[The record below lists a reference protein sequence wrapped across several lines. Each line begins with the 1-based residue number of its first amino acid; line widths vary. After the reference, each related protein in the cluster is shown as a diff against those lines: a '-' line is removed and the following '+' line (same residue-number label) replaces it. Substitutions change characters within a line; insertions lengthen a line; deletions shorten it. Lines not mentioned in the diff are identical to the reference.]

1 MKTFK
6 QFNEEAQYHLDEV
19 DRNMMGLGTGLNIAA
34 KVGKFAFNNL
44 VKRPVVAGVR
54 KAYGTYK
61 GIRNFVKNKPNA
73 TKFEIDQMN
82 RDAMDSARESK

>member
-6 QFNEEAQYHLDEV
+6 QFNEESQYHLDEV

-73 TKFEIDQMN
+73 TKYEIDQIN
-82 RDAMDSARESK
+82 RDTFPKESK

>member
-6 QFNEEAQYHLDEV
+6 QFNEESQYHLNEV
-19 DRNMMGLGTGLNIAA
+19 KEIGLGMLPF
-34 KVGKFAFNNL
+34 KVAKFAFNNL

-61 GIRNFVKNKPNA
+61 GIRNFVKNRPNT
-73 TKFEIDQMN
+73 TKFEIDQLN
-82 RDAMDSARESK
+82 RDSMSEVK

>member
-6 QFNEEAQYHLDEV
+6 QFNEESQYHLDEV
-19 DRNMMGLGTGLNIAA
+19 DRMNLGLGMLPF
-34 KVGKFAFNNL
+34 KVAKFAFNNL

-61 GIRNFVKNKPNA
+61 GIRNFVKNTPNA

-82 RDAMDSARESK
+82 TDAMDSARESK

>member
-6 QFNEEAQYHLDEV
+6 QFNEESQYHLDEV
-19 DRNMMGLGTGLNIAA
+19 DRMNLGLGMLPF
-34 KVGKFAFNNL
+34 KVAKFAFNNL

-61 GIRNFVKNKPNA
+61 GIRNFVKNRPNT
-73 TKFEIDQMN
+73 TKFEIDQLN
-82 RDAMDSARESK
+82 RDSMSEVK

>member
-6 QFNEEAQYHLDEV
+6 QFNEESQYHLHEI

-44 VKRPVVAGVR
+44 VKKPVVATAK

-61 GIRNFVKNKPNA
+61 GIKKFIDKRPNT

-82 RDAMDSARESK
+82 RDAMDSAREAK

>member
-6 QFNEEAQYHLDEV
+6 QFNEESQYHLHEI
-19 DRNMMGLGTGLNIAA
+19 DRMNLGLGTIAGKVA
-34 KVGKFAFNNL
+34 KFGFNNL
-44 VKRPVVAGVR
+44 VKKPIVGTAK

-61 GIRNFVKNKPNA
+61 GIKKFIDKRPNT

-82 RDAMDSARESK
+82 RDSMSEVK

>member
-6 QFNEEAQYHLDEV
+6 QFNEESQYHLHEIDQK
-19 DRNMMGLGTGLNIAA
+19 MLGLGTGLKIAGN
-34 KVGKFAFNNL
+34 VGKFAFNNL
-44 VKRPVVAGVR
+44 VKKPIVATAR

-61 GIRNFVKNKPNA
+61 GIKKFIDKRPNT

-82 RDAMDSARESK
+82 RDSMSEVK

>member
-19 DRNMMGLGTGLNIAA
+19 DRMNLGLGTIAG

-61 GIRNFVKNKPNA
+61 GIRNFVKNRPNT
-73 TKFEIDQMN
+73 TKFEIDQLN
-82 RDAMDSARESK
+82 RDSMSEVK

>member
-6 QFNEEAQYHLDEV
+6 QFNEESQYHLNEV
-19 DRNMMGLGTGLNIAA
+19 KEIGLGTFPF
-34 KVGKFAFNNL
+34 KVAKFAFNNL

-61 GIRNFVKNKPNA
+61 GIRNFVKNRPNT
-73 TKFEIDQMN
+73 TKFEIDQLN
-82 RDAMDSARESK
+82 RDSMSEVK

>member
-6 QFNEEAQYHLDEV
+6 LFNEESQYHLNEV
-19 DRNMMGLGTGLNIAA
+19 KEICLGTLPF
-34 KVGKFAFNNL
+34 KVAKFAFNNL

-61 GIRNFVKNKPNA
+61 GIRNFVKNRPNT
-73 TKFEIDQMN
+73 TKFEIDQLN
-82 RDAMDSARESK
+82 RDSMSEVK